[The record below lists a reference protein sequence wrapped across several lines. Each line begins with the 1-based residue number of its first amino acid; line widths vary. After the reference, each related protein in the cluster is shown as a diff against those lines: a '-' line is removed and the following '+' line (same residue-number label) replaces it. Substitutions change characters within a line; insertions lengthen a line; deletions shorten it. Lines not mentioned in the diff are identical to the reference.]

1 MTAQNLAKVASSV
14 LALVVASLLFAA
26 SLFAQV
32 VYPFETNLL
41 LFPQMVVGGGWESEL
56 TIVNMGASTAAGL
69 IDFINQDGTDMA
81 VSVDGSSPVMSVQ
94 YSLESASC
102 RTYSLTSVGSTCAGW
117 VVALNYP
124 GIDDRSSI
132 NGTLT
137 YRYKIGGIVTSQV
150 GVPPSQGIMEA
161 NLPYDNTNNNYTAV
175 AIAMLVSG
183 TVNLVAYDEAGGK
196 LGEQNV
202 DFTAHSQKSLYVYQL
217 FPASANSRGL
227 VAIQSAVPFN
237 MLAMNDNA
245 GNYSSTAALPAV
257 YERNVT
263 FELGDTTHYIIRLT
277 RQGKFFTGI
286 IDGVDYKPVVSN
298 YISGIIS
305 INVADQK
312 YLVLNIPTFTSVISQ
327 PVPINITMIAEITDE
342 RIFSVTGKLYVTQEG
357 SAQTIGAFTL
367 TKPSGAQF

>member
-1 MTAQNLAKVASSV
+1 
-14 LALVVASLLFAA
+14 
-26 SLFAQV
+26 
-32 VYPFETNLL
+32 
-41 LFPQMVVGGGWESEL
+41 
-56 TIVNMGASTAAGL
+56 
-69 IDFINQDGTDMA
+69 
-81 VSVDGSSPVMSVQ
+81 MSVQ

-102 RTYSLTSVGSTCAGW
+102 RTYSLTSVGSTRAGW

-150 GVPPSQGIMEA
+150 GVPPGQGIMEA
-161 NLPYDNTNNNYTAV
+161 NLPYDNTNNNYTAI

-202 DFTAHSQKSLYVYQL
+202 DFTAHSQKSLYVHQL

-286 IDGVDYKPVVSN
+286 IDGVDHEPVVSN

-312 YLVLNIPTFTSVISQ
+312 YLVLNIPTFTPVMSQ

-357 SAQTIGAFTL
+357 SAQTIGTFTL
-367 TKPSGAQF
+367 TKPPGAQF